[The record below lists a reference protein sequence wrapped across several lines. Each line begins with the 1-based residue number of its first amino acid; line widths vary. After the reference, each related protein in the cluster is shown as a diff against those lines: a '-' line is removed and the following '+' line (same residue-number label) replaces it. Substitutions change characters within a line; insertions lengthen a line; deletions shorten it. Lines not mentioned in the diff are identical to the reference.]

1 MSKKWGGAY
10 QASDEM
16 ASTQNSIGQNAQLQ
30 SKIEDLKKRITKLER
45 MLAMMGTKQDT
56 SEARARYTKEERAC
70 AALIKEI
77 IKMIKSYQ
85 GTSEFIKDLRQDFD
99 IEVSK
104 FQELSSKTETRER
117 AIMTA
122 MGADATMVSEE
133 LSGLSDDQK
142 KQRMQQIQDQKIDSQ
157 FMVYNEA
164 EIARRHEHVMAIERD
179 ALEIFEMYKELKGL
193 VNEQQASIDIIDN
206 NVQDAKAKVE
216 QGHEQLVTAEEYQK
230 KARTRQC
237 CILAIAVAVVAAIV
251 LAAWLGSS

>member
-1 MSKKWGGAY
+1 MSKKWAGAY

-16 ASTQNSIGQNAQLQ
+16 TSQGGIGQNAQLQ
-30 SKIEDLKKRITKLER
+30 SKIDDLKKRNAKLER
-45 MLAMMGTKQDT
+45 MLAMMGTKSDT
-56 SEARARYTKEERAC
+56 SEARARYTKEEKAC
-70 AALIKEI
+70 AALIKDI

-85 GTSEFIKDLRQDFD
+85 GSSDFIKDLRQDFD
-99 IEVSK
+99 IEVGK
-104 FQELSSKTETRER
+104 FQELSQKTENRER

-122 MGADATMVSEE
+122 MGADATLIQEE
-133 LSGLSDDQK
+133 LGGLDDDQK

-164 EIARRHEHVMAIERD
+164 EIARRHEHVLAIERD
-179 ALEIFEMYKELKGL
+179 AQEIFEMYKELKGL